1 VNRIR
6 TSFIA
11 LVGLFALAL
20 AASALAQKWP
30 VKPVTLVIGTP
41 AGGAID
47 AYARTVGEHMAR
59 TLGQPV
65 IVENKPGAGGN
76 IATEGIARAPADG
89 YTVWVGTQAMTE
101 IYPLSYDNLRWK
113 MADFV
118 GVMKGV
124 EAPLVL
130 VVHASVPAKNLT
142 ELVAWV
148 KANPGKVSYASFS
161 PGTPSHFLGHQ
172 LNERLGLDM
181 NHVPFKGSAPQT
193 QNLVGG
199 HVLVGF
205 AQVQTALPHIKDGK
219 LRALATTGS
228 TRWRQ
233 LPDVPTLAELGHKD
247 FTATI
252 WFGLLVRAGT
262 PPAVLEKLVDAARAA
277 HADPGV
283 REKLEQLGFD
293 VSGETDPAFSAGIRA
308 STERWAKVVKATG
321 FKASD

>member
-1 VNRIR
+1 MHR
-6 TSFIA
+6 TRFAFIA
-11 LVGLFALAL
+11 FVMLFALGL
-20 AASALAQKWP
+20 GGSALAQKWP
-30 VKPVTLVIGTP
+30 AKPVTFMIGVP
-41 AGGAID
+41 PGGAID
-47 AYARTVGEHMAR
+47 AYARTVGEHMSR

-65 IVENKPGAGGN
+65 IIENKPGAGGN
-76 IATEGIARAPADG
+76 IATETIARAPADG

-101 IYPLSYDNLRWK
+101 IYPISYDNLRWK
-113 MADFV
+113 MDDFV

-142 ELVAWV
+142 ELAHWV

-161 PGTPSHFLGHQ
+161 PGTPSHFLGYQ

-199 HVLVGF
+199 HVLLGF
-205 AQVQTALPHIKDGK
+205 AQVQTVLPHVKDGK
-219 LRALATTGS
+219 LRALATTGA

-247 FTATI
+247 FTSTI

-262 PPAVLEKLVDAARAA
+262 PPAVLEKLVDAAKAA
-277 HADPGV
+277 HADASV
-283 REKLEQLGFD
+283 KEKLEQLGFD
-293 VSGETDPAFSAGIRA
+293 VSGEIDPAFSAGIRA
-308 STERWAKVVKATG
+308 STERWGQVVKATG

>member
-1 VNRIR
+1 
-6 TSFIA
+6 
-11 LVGLFALAL
+11 
-20 AASALAQKWP
+20 
-30 VKPVTLVIGTP
+30 VIGVP
-41 AGGAID
+41 PGGAID

-65 IVENKPGAGGN
+65 IVENKAGAGGN
-76 IATEGIARAPADG
+76 IATEAIARAPADG
-89 YTVWVGTQAMTE
+89 YTIWVGTQAMTE
-101 IYPLSYDNLRWK
+101 IYPISYDNLRWK
-113 MADFV
+113 MDDFV

-199 HVLVGF
+199 HVLLGF

-219 LRALATTGS
+219 LRALATTGAA
-228 TRWRQ
+228 RWRQ
-233 LPDVPTLAELGHKD
+233 LPDVPTLAELGYKD
-247 FTATI
+247 RRPQCSKSS
-252 WFGLLVRAGT
+252 WT
-262 PPAVLEKLVDAARAA
+262 PQKPLMRI
-277 HADPGV
+277 PG
-283 REKLEQLGFD
+283 
-293 VSGETDPAFSAGIRA
+293 
-308 STERWAKVVKATG
+308 
-321 FKASD
+321 